1 MKRLAGSLSPA
12 MIVALLALFVALS
25 GTAVAT
31 TSAVITGRQ
40 IANNSIT
47 GLDVRNK
54 SLTPLDFRGSLRG
67 PAGPRGA
74 QGAQGA
80 QGVQGS
86 HGAQGPKGD
95 KGDPGATSLAV
106 RFADETSPNPND
118 TQSAF
123 CVGSERA
130 TGGGYWVQA
139 GDPKVTVTEPSGS
152 PPTGWR
158 VQWDRVGV
166 TSVTI
171 RVWVVC
177 AQP

>member
-1 MKRLAGSLSPA
+1 MRRLLGHLSPA
-12 MIVALLALFVALS
+12 MLVALLALFVALT

-31 TSAVITGRQ
+31 TNALITGRQ
-40 IANNSIT
+40 IANGSIT

-54 SLTPLDFRGSLRG
+54 SLTPLDFRGSVRG
-67 PAGPRGA
+67 PVGPRGA
-74 QGAQGA
+74 QGPQGAAGAQGSQGA
-80 QGVQGS
+80 QG
-86 HGAQGPKGD
+86 A
-95 KGDPGATSLAV
+95 PGATNVLV

-118 TQSAF
+118 AQSAF
-123 CVGSERA
+123 CSGNERA

-139 GDPKVTVTEPSGS
+139 GDPKVTITEPVGS

-158 VQWDRVGV
+158 VQWDRIGV
-166 TSVTI
+166 PSVTI